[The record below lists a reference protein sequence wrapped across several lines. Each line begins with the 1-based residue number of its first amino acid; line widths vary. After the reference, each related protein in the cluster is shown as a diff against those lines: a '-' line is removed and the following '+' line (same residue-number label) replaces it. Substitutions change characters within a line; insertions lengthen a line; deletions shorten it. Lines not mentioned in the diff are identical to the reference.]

1 MNVEMEERAERLRER
16 FSPPSYR
23 VELHA
28 NETQIW
34 VVNER
39 NHAIAE
45 IGQWDFA
52 MDPEGP
58 DEMSFIRAT
67 IA

>member
-16 FSPPSYR
+16 FPPPTYR
-23 VELHA
+23 VELRA

-34 VVNER
+34 VVNES

-45 IGQWDFA
+45 IGEWDFA

-58 DEMSFIRAT
+58 DEMSYIREAL
-67 IA
+67 A